1 MDAVAETPHHDA
13 CSYLRQIDDDWAAL
27 IESAGPCTIISNEDR
42 EPHEALMRAIAYQQ
56 LAVRAA
62 DTIVGRMLALYPE
75 VHFPSPAQLLA
86 TDDATL
92 RACGFSFRKIATLKT
107 IAEAALAGVVPT
119 RAEAETMSDDELIDR
134 LVSLKGIGRW
144 TVEMFLM
151 FTLGRRDV
159 LPVDDFGVREGYRL
173 LKSLDAQPTPKALR
187 EIGLSWAPYRT
198 VASWYLWRV
207 PRKRAGIMT

>member
-1 MDAVAETPHHDA
+1 MAASAETRHDDA
-13 CSYLRQIDDDWAAL
+13 SSYLRQIDDDWVAL
-27 IESAGPCTIISNEDR
+27 ITSVGPCTIITNEDR

-75 VHFPSPAQLLA
+75 VHFPAPAQLLE
-86 TDDATL
+86 TDDAVL

-107 IAEAALAGVVPT
+107 IAEAALSGVVPT
-119 RAEAETMSDDELIDR
+119 RAEADTMSDAELIER

-151 FTLGRRDV
+151 FTLGRHDV

-187 EIGLSWAPYRT
+187 EIALPWAPYRT

-207 PRKRAGIMT
+207 PRRRAGIMT